1 MLYKMKIDV
10 EMVFLV
16 VEILSTYARAS
27 ASCMVAMW
35 PRGLGAT

>member
-1 MLYKMKIDV
+1 MLYKMKIGV
-10 EMVFLV
+10 ERVSLV

-27 ASCMVAMW
+27 ASCMVAMR